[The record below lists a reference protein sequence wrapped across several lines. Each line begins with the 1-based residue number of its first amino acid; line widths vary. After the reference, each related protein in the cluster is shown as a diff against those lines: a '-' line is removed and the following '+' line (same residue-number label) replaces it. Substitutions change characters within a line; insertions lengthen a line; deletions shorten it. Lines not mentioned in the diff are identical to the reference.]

1 MNKSYIMQIPPG
13 GKGGPGGKPTTTEES
28 NDWGW
33 LWSTLILLIGV
44 YGSAIL
50 LKKAWPYLLR
60 ALKVAKEGYDTGRKD
75 EPITSAK
82 PTRISFAETNPP
94 AKPRGNGLTLGDVDD
109 PPTRTGSTQKPNT
122 PTTPPPPVVIPQPKP
137 TVIESS
143 PSSPTPS
150 APGDFE
156 KALAQAGQRM
166 DALLK
171 QTEELNRTVKLAEKA
186 KMDAVVDLNKA
197 TSELTRQLGLKDDQ
211 ITKLDAQLDR
221 KSTFPSL
228 RALIEVKKLCLD
240 MLHTQKEVSREEM
253 INFVT
258 AEIDSQL
265 TNLEVQVVEFAVGTP
280 LEKIPGD
287 QVETDR
293 RHEATDDTTKNNH
306 VARMQRP
313 CYYLERDSKRII
325 IAKALVIL
333 YRYTPPAPAPETA
346 PSTPTN

>member
-1 MNKSYIMQIPPG
+1 MNNRYIMQVPPG
-13 GKGGPGGKPTTTEES
+13 GKGGQGAKPPTTEES

-33 LWSTLILLIGV
+33 VWSTLVLLIVV
-44 YGSAIL
+44 YGSTIL
-50 LKKAWPYLLR
+50 LKRAWPYLLR
-60 ALKVAKEGYDTGRKD
+60 ALKTAKEGYDTGRKD
-75 EPITSAK
+75 EPVTPVK
-82 PTRISFAETNPP
+82 PTKISFADTTPP
-94 AKPRGNGLTLGDVDD
+94 AKPRSTGLTLGDVND
-109 PPTRTGSTQKPNT
+109 PPTRTESTQKPAT
-122 PTTPPPPVVIPQPKP
+122 PTTPPPPTAIPQQKP

-143 PSSPTPS
+143 PSSPAPS

-197 TSELTRQLGLKDDQ
+197 TSELTRQLGFKDDQ
-211 ITKLDAQLDR
+211 IAKLDAQLDR

-240 MLHTQKEVSREEM
+240 MLNTQKEVSREEM
-253 INFVT
+253 IHFVT

-265 TNLEVQVVEFAVGTP
+265 ANLEVQVVEFAVGTP

-293 RHEATDDTTKNNH
+293 RHETTDDATKNNQ
-306 VARMQRP
+306 VARLQRP

-333 YRYTPPAPAPETA
+333 YRYPPPAPAPESA